1 MIKKIRIALGEK
13 KFSKYRIFL
22 LINLFNFFLEFLS
35 LSSIPI
41 FVASIASP
49 DLLISK
55 IDFINQKFNYDFMFD
70 NYLIQ
75 YSAALVCFTF
85 YLKNLFLS
93 TTIFFE
99 NKFYKGVKQDLKKSF
114 FDHYVEMPYLE
125 HTKIN
130 PSELVRNTL
139 MDIDGAASYLEQVSI
154 ILRDLMALIVIFFIM
169 IIVSQINALVIFI
182 LFFILFLTYL
192 FKMKSK
198 IRSWGSKNQ
207 KISKTLIKL
216 FYEAF
221 GSIKDVK
228 ILSKEEEV
236 KSRFSEK
243 IDDFEKNSFFF
254 NLTRRFPKVI
264 LEVIAITILI
274 LISLVYLMITN
285 DSKSLFN
292 LLSVYAV
299 LVVRFIPAFN
309 SITTA
314 YSFLRMSSPR
324 LENVSN
330 EVGRIKNSKIVN
342 KKIEYQSFNKNFE
355 KDYLYIDNI
364 SFTYPSGKLKSLNN
378 ISLSIPQ
385 GSIVGISGPTGSGKT
400 TLFHSMLGL
409 ISPQKG
415 NIFFKGKSI
424 YKNIDSWRK
433 ETGHISQNIFL
444 LDETIKKNIS
454 FDLVGNNENIKNLD
468 KVIDIAQLKN
478 KLNELPNGIETKVG
492 VDGLQLSGGE
502 RQRIAIARTLYKN
515 PNIIFMDEST
525 SALDEKTEELILSKL
540 IKIYRGKTII
550 IVTHRPKT
558 LNYCDKKYFL
568 NNGNLEKIN

>member
-1 MIKKIRIALGEK
+1 MIEKIRIALGDN
-13 KFSKYRIFL
+13 KFNKYRIFL
-22 LINLFNFFLEFLS
+22 SINLFNFFLEFLS

-41 FVASIASP
+41 FVASIANP
-49 DLLISK
+49 DLLIIK
-55 IDFINQKFNYDFMFD
+55 IDFINEKFNYNFIFD

-75 YSAALVCFTF
+75 YSAALVCFSF

-93 TTIFFE
+93 ITIFFE

-125 HTKIN
+125 HTKTN

-139 MDIDGAASYLEQVSI
+139 MDVDGAASYLAQVSI
-154 ILRDLMALIVIFFIM
+154 IIRDLMALIVIFFIM

-182 LFFILFLTYL
+182 VFTILFLIYL
-192 FKMKSK
+192 FKMKKK

-228 ILSKEEEV
+228 ILSKEDEV
-236 KSRFSEK
+236 KSRFYEK

-274 LISLVYLMITN
+274 FISLVYLMVTN
-285 DSKSLFN
+285 DSQSLFN

-314 YSFLRMSSPR
+314 YSYLRMSSPR

-330 EVGRIKNSKIVN
+330 EVRRIKNSKIDN

-364 SFTYPSGKLKSLNN
+364 SFIYPNGKLKSLNN
-378 ISLSIPQ
+378 ITFSIPK
-385 GSIVGISGPTGSGKT
+385 GSVVGISGPTGSGKT
-400 TLFHSMLGL
+400 TLFHSLLGL

-424 YKNIDSWRK
+424 FKNINDWRK

-444 LDETIKKNIS
+444 LDESIRKNIS
-454 FDLVGNNENIKNLD
+454 FDLVGNKENKENLE
-468 KVIDIAQLKN
+468 KVIEIAQLKD
-478 KLNELPNGIETKVG
+478 KLSQLPNGIDTKVG

-540 IKIYRGKTII
+540 IEIYKDKTII
-550 IVTHRPKT
+550 IVTHRVKT
-558 LNYCDKKYFL
+558 LKYCDKIYTLDKGIL
-568 NNGNLEKIN
+568 KEAT